1 MSVPYGLALLLTLS
15 ICFLMLPDA
24 HASRL
29 VTYPGAAG
37 VEKSSDYSVKIDGK
51 SLFVYLAQTLRGGP
65 ASFAYF
71 DFSGKV
77 HVEITPADPVN
88 SVTIRPLS
96 QQVKPRLK
104 EGVISFYL
112 SNPCN
117 LTIELNGSID
127 HPLHLFANPLQTDI
141 PNSSDPNLIYYG
153 PGVHDIGILRMTS
166 GQTLYL
172 AGGAVV
178 RGIIMPEEKP
188 TVEKDWSG
196 VKNYQNLIEANNAHD
211 IAIKGRGVLDLSG
224 LPWHARNAF
233 EFRNCD
239 DVTVEGIII
248 VDAPCW
254 VVGMFGSCNVR
265 VRNIKEICRRE
276 NSDGVDVCNSRNV
289 LVENCFLRNND
300 DEICVKTTSPPPA
313 QESKNI
319 RVRNCVVWN
328 ERARGLGITSETR
341 ANIENVIF
349 EDCDIIHDFSQGGDC
364 AALAILVSDS
374 GTISNIRFE
383 NIRIEDVSN
392 TLFDGWIGEDFWGH
406 DKTRGHVNG
415 VLLKNITADGAV
427 IPAIKISGYDET
439 HLFQNVTFDDVK
451 VNGRRITDMKDGHM
465 ECNPFAREIMVE

>member
-1 MSVPYGLALLLTLS
+1 MSVTYVVASLFVLNLCLFAMS
-15 ICFLMLPDA
+15 ASQASNLM
-24 HASRL
+24 
-29 VTYPGAAG
+29 TYPGPPG
-37 VEKSSDYSVKIDGK
+37 EPKSSDYSVKIDGK
-51 SLFVYLAQTLRGGP
+51 SLFVYVAQALRGGP

-77 HVEITPADPVN
+77 NVEITPVN
-88 SVTIRPLS
+88 PLTSVTIRPLS
-96 QQVKPRLK
+96 LGIKATLK
-104 EGVISFYL
+104 SGAIRFDL
-112 SNPCN
+112 SHPCN

-141 PNSSDPNLIYYG
+141 PNPDDPNVIYYG
-153 PGVHDIGILRMTS
+153 PGVHELGILRMHS

-172 AGGAVV
+172 SGGAVV
-178 RGIIMPEEKP
+178 KAILMPDEKP

-196 VKNYQNLIEANNAHD
+196 VKNYRNLIEAENAKNVS
-211 IAIKGRGVLDLSG
+211 IKGRGVLDMSG

-233 EFRNCD
+233 VFRNCD
-239 DVTVEGIII
+239 HVTMEGIII

-254 VVGMFGSCNVR
+254 VAGMFGSR
-265 VRNIKEICRRE
+265 DITIRNIKEICRRE
-276 NSDGVDVCNSRNV
+276 NSDGVDICNSQNV
-289 LVENCFLRNND
+289 LVENSFLRNND

-319 RVRNCVVWN
+319 VVRNCVVWN

-341 ANIENVIF
+341 ANITNVLF

-364 AALAILVSDS
+364 ASLAILVSDS

-415 VLLKNITADGAV
+415 VLLKNITANGAV
-427 IPAIKISGYDET
+427 VPAMKISGFDDT
-439 HLFQNVTFDDVK
+439 HLFQNVTLDNVK
-451 VNGRRITDMKDGHM
+451 VNGRRNTNMKDGLM
-465 ECNPFAREIMVE
+465 KCNPFAREITVK